1 MTNTKKK
8 NFYFD
13 DNEPDTWSILNFHEA
28 WINKY
33 KNNDPRK
40 LQFQKANDALVRILC
55 SIANNYRDNKKAK
68 KAKSILNLKI
78 STFFIRILYC

>member
-33 KNNDPRK
+33 KNDPGK
-40 LQFQKANDALVRILC
+40 LQFQKANDALVRILR
-55 SIANNYRDNKKAK
+55 SISDNCRDNKKVE
-68 KAKSILNLKI
+68 KANSILNL
-78 STFFIRILYC
+78 R